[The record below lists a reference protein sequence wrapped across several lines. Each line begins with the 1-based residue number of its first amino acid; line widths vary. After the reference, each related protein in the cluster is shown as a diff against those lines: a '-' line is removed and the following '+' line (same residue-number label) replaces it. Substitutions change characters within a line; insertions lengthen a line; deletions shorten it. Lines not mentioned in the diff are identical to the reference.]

1 MKQQR
6 VEFMGM
12 GMGMGMGLGLL
23 VVMMACGSAS
33 GADDLATKCSA
44 VIQKVIPC
52 LDFAK
57 GKEETPK
64 KQCCDAA
71 TSIKESNP
79 ECLCYI
85 IEETHKGS
93 PQVKSLGIQEAK
105 LLQLPS
111 VCNVKN
117 ASITNCPKLLG
128 LSPSSPDAAIFTSN
142 SSKTTPSAP
151 ATSNSQTTTPQ
162 SQNASYGSMVQPSST
177 VTYAIVMALA
187 IVLIAL
193 PTEIVSIYT

>member
-1 MKQQR
+1 
-6 VEFMGM
+6 M

-117 ASITNCPKLLG
+117 ASITNCPSKYSPLLTTLG
-128 LSPSSPDAAIFTSN
+128 TIHTIVFQLFFRLICFLQLHVHLNFYFTHF
-142 SSKTTPSAP
+142 
-151 ATSNSQTTTPQ
+151 
-162 SQNASYGSMVQPSST
+162 
-177 VTYAIVMALA
+177 L
-187 IVLIAL
+187 
-193 PTEIVSIYT
+193 

>member
-1 MKQQR
+1 MKR
-6 VEFMGM
+6 VEF
-12 GMGMGMGLGLL
+12 MGLGLL
-23 VVMMACGSAS
+23 VVVMMGCCGSATA
-33 GADDLATKCSA
+33 ADDLATKCSA

-52 LDFAK
+52 LNFAT
-57 GKEETPK
+57 GKEEMPK
-64 KQCCDAA
+64 KECCDAA
-71 TSIKESNP
+71 TAIKESNP

-85 IEETHKGS
+85 IQETHKGS

-151 ATSNSQTTTPQ
+151 TTTNSQTTTPQ
-162 SQNASYGSMVQPSST
+162 SQNASHGSMVQPSST
-177 VTYAIVMALA
+177 VTYVMVMALA
-187 IVLIAL
+187 IVLVAV
-193 PTEIVSIYT
+193 PTETVSIYT

>member
-6 VEFMGM
+6 VEF
-12 GMGMGMGLGLL
+12 MGLGLL

-117 ASITNCPKLLG
+117 ASITNCPSNYSTANFILNYSFNNKIFILFYSFTKLL
-128 LSPSSPDAAIFTSN
+128 L
-142 SSKTTPSAP
+142 
-151 ATSNSQTTTPQ
+151 
-162 SQNASYGSMVQPSST
+162 
-177 VTYAIVMALA
+177 L
-187 IVLIAL
+187 
-193 PTEIVSIYT
+193 